1 MSLPLLIAAFLFT
14 GVTGVSN
21 AALGPLHL
29 SGYIGV
35 YSLGFW
41 TSGVVL
47 GLATHAFTRHEMGKR
62 DVSVGTVM
70 GLAGAVAMVLL
81 LMSLNTVPKVVAFP
95 VRSCGNMALTAVV
108 SCIAWRE
115 KVTVRQ
121 WLGIACGVAAIY
133 LLV

>member
-1 MSLPLLIAAFLFT
+1 MSLLLLIAAFLFT
-14 GVTGVSN
+14 GVTGISN
-21 AALGPLHL
+21 AALGPMHL
-29 SGYIGV
+29 NGYIGV

-41 TSGVVL
+41 ATGVVM
-47 GLATHAFTRHEMGKR
+47 GLVTLASARHHVGKR
-62 DVSVGTVM
+62 DVTIGTVM

-81 LMSLNTVPKVVAFP
+81 LMSLMTVPKVVAFP

-108 SCIAWRE
+108 SCIVWRE
-115 KVTVRQ
+115 VVTPRQ